1 MRKVIDVQ
9 PVVLGLTIRRMK
21 YLLMIVLII
30 VFALTCGGSYGGQRS
45 DFVLTFNCGNDS
57 PKLCLLGEI
66 ASGKSITLLSGKSSR
81 ICRAYT
87 AGSFMYFFEEGDK
100 DILSTH
106 LRLECYDPRQYF
118 LAYLGTG
125 RVKYQLLELSL
136 LEEKSKVGDF
146 DSAVRREKLLED
158 EASIP
163 TSPKVYLLPVSRKS
177 ILIGQYEAEGYNG
190 YGPLFMSVQ
199 GKVEKIHFL
208 ASVYRV
214 FRLNGRLYLMFYWRG
229 SSEGSGSP
237 GSALVEL
244 TEAGFKLI
252 FEDDSWSTNEK

>member
-1 MRKVIDVQ
+1 
-9 PVVLGLTIRRMK
+9 MK
-21 YLLMIVLII
+21 YLLIIVLII
-30 VFALTCGGSYGGQRS
+30 FFAFICGSPCGGQKS
-45 DFVLTFNCGNDS
+45 DFALTFNCGNDHR
-57 PKLCLLGEI
+57 LCLIGQI
-66 ASGKSITLLSGKSSR
+66 APGKSITLLSSKNSN
-81 ICRAYT
+81 ICRART
-87 AGSFMYFFEEGDK
+87 ADSFMYFFEPGGNDIPSTELKFDK
-100 DILSTH
+100 
-106 LRLECYDPRQYF
+106 CQDPRQYF

-136 LEEKSKVGDF
+136 FEEESKVRDF
-146 DSAVRREKLLED
+146 DSAVRRQKLLEYG
-158 EASIP
+158 ASILSP
-163 TSPKVYLLPVSRKS
+163 PKVFLLPVSRKNL
-177 ILIGQYEAEGYNG
+177 LIGQYEAEGHDG
-190 YGPLFMSVQ
+190 YGPLFMFAK